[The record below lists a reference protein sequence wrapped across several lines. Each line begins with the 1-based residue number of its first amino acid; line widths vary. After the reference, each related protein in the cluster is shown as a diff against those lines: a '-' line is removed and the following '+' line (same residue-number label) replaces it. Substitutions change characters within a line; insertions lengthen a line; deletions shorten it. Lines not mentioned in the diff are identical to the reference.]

1 MLVYEMKLQGTQ
13 YQYRKLDE
21 AIRTGRFVRN
31 SIIKAWINGQVQSRN
46 DAYAYCKLLSDNPSF
61 PWVNQLNSMARQA
74 HAERAWASI
83 ERFYKNCRQ
92 KISGRKGFPKFKKYQ
107 VRASVEYKTSGWK
120 LSEDRRY
127 LTFSDK
133 FQAGTFK
140 LWGSRDLHFYQLQQI
155 KRVRVIRRHDG
166 YYAQFLIDHTREE
179 NKELSNKQTGLD
191 VGLNHFYTDSTGI
204 QVDNPRF
211 LRKDERRIKKLQR
224 RLSRKKKGSQNRKKA
239 INRLGRG
246 GAGAEPASAHRAPSH
261 LKVSRRRNDWVCKQA
276 QHVIQSNDLVAIENL
291 RIRNL
296 VKNHHLAKS
305 INDAAWYRFR
315 EWLEYFGRIYGVPVI
330 AVEPA
335 YTSQNCS
342 NCGEKVVKTLSTRTH
357 KCPHCGYVA
366 DRDENAAKNILK
378 SALKQLSNT
387 VGQMEINASR
397 ETDLCLDGETQPL

>member
-1 MLVYEMKLQGTQ
+1 
-13 YQYRKLDE
+13 
-21 AIRTGRFVRN
+21 
-31 SIIKAWINGQVQSRN
+31 
-46 DAYAYCKLLSDNPSF
+46 
-61 PWVNQLNSMARQA
+61 MARQA

-83 ERFYKNCRQ
+83 ERFYQNCRQ
-92 KISGRKGFPKFKKYQ
+92 KIPGKKGFPKFKKYQ

-204 QVDNPRF
+204 QIDNPRF
-211 LRKDERRIKKLQR
+211 QRKDERRIKKLQR
-224 RLSRKKKGSQNRKKA
+224 RLSRKKKGSQNRKRA
-239 INRLGRG
+239 RNRLGR
-246 GAGAEPASAHRAPSH
+246 AH

-387 VGQMEINASR
+387 VGQTEINASR
-397 ETDLCLDGETQPL
+397 ETDLCLSGETQLSKSTRRKRKPKQ

>member
-31 SIIKAWINGQVQSRN
+31 SIIKAWIDGQIKSRN
-46 DAYAYCKLLSDNPSF
+46 DAYAYCKLLSDNPDF
-61 PWVNQLNSMARQA
+61 PWVNKLNSMARQA

-83 ERFYKNCRQ
+83 EQFYQKCRQ
-92 KISGRKGFPKFKKYQ
+92 KIPGKKGFPKFKKYQ

-179 NKELSNKQTGLD
+179 NKELTGKPTGLD

-204 QVDNPRF
+204 QVENPRF

-224 RLSRKKKGSQNRKKA
+224 RLSRTKKGSQNRSKA
-239 INRLGRG
+239 RNRLGRKY
-246 GAGAEPASAHRAPSH
+246 

-315 EWLEYFGRIYGVPVI
+315 EWLEY
-330 AVEPA
+330 
-335 YTSQNCS
+335 
-342 NCGEKVVKTLSTRTH
+342 
-357 KCPHCGYVA
+357 
-366 DRDENAAKNILK
+366 
-378 SALKQLSNT
+378 
-387 VGQMEINASR
+387 
-397 ETDLCLDGETQPL
+397 

>member
-31 SIIKAWINGQVQSRN
+31 SIIKAWINGQVKSRN

-61 PWVNQLNSMARQA
+61 PWVNKLNSMARQA

-83 ERFYKNCRQ
+83 ERFYQNCRQ
-92 KISGRKGFPKFKKYQ
+92 KIPGRKGFPKFKKYQ

-140 LWGSRDLHFYQLQQI
+140 LWGSRNLHFYQLQQI

-166 YYAQFLIDHTREE
+166 YYAQFLLDHKREE

-204 QVDNPRF
+204 QVENPRF

-224 RLSRKKKGSQNRKKA
+224 RLSRTKKGSQNRKKA
-239 INRLGRG
+239 RNRLGK
-246 GAGAEPASAHRAPSH
+246 AH

-296 VKNHHLAKS
+296 VKNHPERQ
-305 INDAAWYRFR
+305 IN
-315 EWLEYFGRIYGVPVI
+315 
-330 AVEPA
+330 
-335 YTSQNCS
+335 
-342 NCGEKVVKTLSTRTH
+342 
-357 KCPHCGYVA
+357 
-366 DRDENAAKNILK
+366 
-378 SALKQLSNT
+378 
-387 VGQMEINASR
+387 
-397 ETDLCLDGETQPL
+397 

>member
-31 SIIKAWINGQVQSRN
+31 SIIKAWINGQVKSRN
-46 DAYAYCKLLSDNPSF
+46 DAYRYCKLLSDNPDF
-61 PWVNQLNSMARQA
+61 PWVNKLNSMARQA

-83 ERFYKNCRQ
+83 ERFYQNCRQ
-92 KISGRKGFPKFKKYQ
+92 KIPGRKGFPQFKKYQ

-140 LWGSRDLHFYQLQQI
+140 LWGSRDVQLYQLQQI

-166 YYAQFLIDHTREE
+166 YYAQFLIDHEREE
-179 NKELSNKQTGLD
+179 NKELTGKQTGLD
-191 VGLNHFYTDSTGI
+191 VGLNYFYTDSTGI
-204 QVDNPRF
+204 QIDNPRF
-211 LRKDERRIKKLQR
+211 LRKDERRIQKLQR

-239 INRLGRG
+239 RNRLGR
-246 GAGAEPASAHRAPSH
+246 AHLR
-261 LKVSRRRNDWVCKQA
+261 VSRRRNDWVCKQA

-291 RIRNL
+291 RIRNM
-296 VKNHHLAKS
+296 VKNHRLAKS
-305 INDAAWYRFR
+305 INDAARVRFR
-315 EWLEYFGRIYGVPVI
+315 EWLEYFGRIYGVTVI

-387 VGQMEINASR
+387 VGQTEINASR
-397 ETDLCLDGETQPL
+397 ETELGSGGETQPL

>member
-1 MLVYEMKLQGTQ
+1 
-13 YQYRKLDE
+13 
-21 AIRTGRFVRN
+21 
-31 SIIKAWINGQVQSRN
+31 IKSRN
-46 DAYAYCKLLSDNPSF
+46 DAYRYCKLLSDNPSF
-61 PWVNQLNSMARQA
+61 PWVNKLNSMARQA
-74 HAERAWASI
+74 QAERAWASI
-83 ERFYKNCRQ
+83 ERFYQKCRQ
-92 KISGRKGFPKFKKYQ
+92 KIPGKKGFPKFKKYQ

-120 LSEDRRY
+120 LSEDRGY

-155 KRVRVIRRHDG
+155 KRVRVIRRPDG

-204 QVDNPRF
+204 QIDNPRF

-224 RLSRKKKGSQNRKKA
+224 RLSRKKKGSQNRKRA
-239 INRLGRG
+239 RNRLGR
-246 GAGAEPASAHRAPSH
+246 AH

-342 NCGEKVVKTLSTRTH
+342 NCGEKVIKTLSTRTH

-397 ETDLCLDGETQPL
+397 ETDLCLSGETQLSKSTHRKRKPKQ

>member
-1 MLVYEMKLQGTQ
+1 MIVYEMKLQGTKAQ
-13 YQYRKLDE
+13 YKRLDE

-31 SIIKAWINGQVQSRN
+31 SIIKAWIDGQIKSRN
-46 DAYAYCKLLSDNPSF
+46 DAYTYCKLLSDNPSF

-107 VRASVEYKTSGWK
+107 VRASVEYKTSGWV

-204 QVDNPRF
+204 QVENPRF

-224 RLSRKKKGSQNRKKA
+224 RLSRTKKGSQNRSKA
-239 INRLGRG
+239 RNRLGRKY
-246 GAGAEPASAHRAPSH
+246 

-315 EWLEYFGRIYGVPVI
+315 EWLEYFGRIYGVTVI

-397 ETDLCLDGETQPL
+397 ETDLCLSGETQLSKSTRRKRKPKQ